1 MENLRLNALALHL
14 GVDVEEL
21 TIGYNDQIIEY
32 GNSEYLVVTD
42 EEADELWEQD
52 LDNYLEE
59 CIYPELPE
67 MARNYFDD
75 ESWKHNARFDGR
87 AHSLA
92 RYDGDESQITVYYF
106 DTIDGDKYSDKDEC
120 INSEGYE
127 ESLTESQEFYIYRT
141 N

>member
-1 MENLRLNALALHL
+1 METLRLNALALHL
-14 GVDVEEL
+14 GVDLEEL
-21 TIGYNDQIIEY
+21 NVSAYDEKTVEY
-32 GNSEYLVVTD
+32 GDKEYLVVTD

-67 MARNYFDD
+67 FARNYFDE
-75 ESWKHNARFDGR
+75 ESWKDDARYDGR

-92 RYDGDESQITVYYF
+92 RYDGNEEYVTVN
-106 DTIDGDKYSDKDEC
+106 E
-120 INSEGYE
+120 
-127 ESLTESQEFYIYRT
+127 TEMYIYRV